1 MILIA
6 VSNCFSSPSSII
18 IQVPVHF
25 SVVDVS
31 YILIATTIPNMIT
44 NRQVIEMILFLLW
57 IFALYNRAILTR
69 V

>member
-1 MILIA
+1 M
-6 VSNCFSSPSSII
+6 
-18 IQVPVHF
+18 PVHF
-25 SVVDVS
+25 SIVDVS

>member
-1 MILIA
+1 MLTT
-6 VSNCFSSPSSII
+6 VSDCSSSSSII
-18 IQVPVHF
+18 MQMPVHF
-25 SVVDVS
+25 STVDVS